1 MKAALEATLGPVEH
15 MEAVTRGYTHN
26 ERMVV
31 TLRDGRSVFAKRAVD
46 EVTARWLRRE
56 HQMYEAL
63 RNEMFVPK
71 AVAWVDCDLPIL
83 VLEDVSDAIWP
94 PPWDRAKVD
103 AVLSVLDELAQC
115 QIPEGLPRLV
125 NGEQLDEGWHRVLA
139 EPSEFLS
146 LRLCDAAWLERA
158 GPVLC
163 AAAAAAPLE
172 GGVLLHGDVRS
183 DNLCFRHGAA
193 LLVDWNLASIGNPQ
207 VDLAFWLPS
216 LAAEGGPSPETVAP
230 GCCPELAAYVSG
242 FFACR
247 AGQAEIPHAPLV
259 RQVQRQQLRMALPW
273 AARALDLPPPAVHH

>member
-1 MKAALEATLGPVEH
+1 M
-15 MEAVTRGYTHN
+15 
-26 ERMVV
+26 
-31 TLRDGRSVFAKRAVD
+31 
-46 EVTARWLRRE
+46 
-56 HQMYEAL
+56 
-63 RNEMFVPK
+63 
-71 AVAWVDCDLPIL
+71 
-83 VLEDVSDAIWP
+83 
-94 PPWDRAKVD
+94 
-103 AVLSVLDELAQC
+103 LSVLAELARSHVG
-115 QIPEGLPRLV
+115 EVLPRLV
-125 NGEQLDEGWHRVLA
+125 NGKQPDEGWHCVLA

-172 GGVLLHGDVRS
+172 GGALLHGDLRS
-183 DNLCFRHGAA
+183 DNLCFRDGAA

-247 AGQAEIPHAPLV
+247 AGQAEIPHASLV
-259 RQVQRQQLRMALPW
+259 GQVQQQQLQTALPW
-273 AARALDLPPPAVHH
+273 AARTLHLPPPVRTPLTGDGGRVVVAHADTS